1 MRSTLNR
8 YLFIALLSATPFTA
22 NSFSLNVNIDTSS
35 LSGTMATLAFD
46 FIDGDGTVNNTAK
59 ISSFITDGSFDTSLA
74 SSFGDVSGLL
84 ISSLTLADSGGFN
97 EFLQPILLGN
107 TLQFQLQLSDLF
119 GSSALVPDA
128 FSFFLLDEFASL
140 PLFSTTDLTG
150 SHALFAVDLTGDGN
164 GLSVYASTST
174 NSRETW
180 IVEAPSGTVPTP
192 GTLSLILA
200 GILSAVLSSNR
211 RPVW

>member
-1 MRSTLNR
+1 MRSILNR

-35 LSGTMATLAFD
+35 LSGTMASLAFD

-84 ISSLTLADSGGFN
+84 LSSLTLGDSGGFN
-97 EFLQPILLGN
+97 EFLQSILLGN
-107 TLQFQLQLSDLF
+107 TLQFQLQLSDLYD
-119 GSSALVPDA
+119 SSALVPDA

-164 GLSVYASTST
+164 GLSVYAST

-180 IVEAPSGTVPTP
+180 TVEAPSSTVPTP
-192 GTLSLILA
+192 STLSLVLV
-200 GILSAVLSSNR
+200 GILSAALSRNR
-211 RPVW
+211 RPV

>member
-1 MRSTLNR
+1 MRSILNR
-8 YLFIALLSATPFTA
+8 YLFIALLSATSFTA
-22 NSFSLNVNIDTSS
+22 NSYSLNVNIDTSS
-35 LSGTMATLAFD
+35 LSGTIGTMAFD

-59 ISSFITDGSFDTSLA
+59 ISSFFTDGSFDTSLA
-74 SSFGDVSGLL
+74 SSTGDVSGLL
-84 ISSLTLADSGGFN
+84 ISSLTLGDSGGFN

-128 FSFFLLDEFASL
+128 FSFFLLDEFATL

-150 SHALFAVDLTGDGN
+150 SDALFAVDLTGDGN
-164 GLSVYASTST
+164 GLLVYAST

-180 IVEAPSGTVPTP
+180 TVQAPSRTVPTP
-192 GTLSLILA
+192 GTLLLVLI
-200 GILSAVLSSNR
+200 GVLSVTLSSKR